1 MKSLMSFL
9 LGIVLTI
16 LGAALFL
23 MNIKITT
30 FSFFYRYHDTNVT
43 AIILLA
49 LCIGFV
55 VYIVYPNIVT
65 GGILGLIFILF
76 VVSIIMSMKFRIAH
90 ITAFE
95 MLIILATFFGGL
107 GLTLRGVVHSRS
119 ELGNTI
125 SSNNDKSNY
134 N

>member
-43 AIILLA
+43 AILLLA

-65 GGILGLIFILF
+65 GGILGIIFLLF
-76 VVSIIMSMKFRIAH
+76 IVSVIMSMKFRITH

-95 MLIILATFFGGL
+95 MMLILATFFGGI
-107 GLTLRGVVHSRS
+107 GLTLRGLLNSKS
-119 ELGNTI
+119 ELGSIDKN
-125 SSNNDKSNY
+125 SDKSNY